1 MSPHRCDS
9 ISRMPQIL
17 FAFLICTTGFA
28 QDLKPVASALAV
40 RISASGHKTV
50 AVVDFTDLEGNVTQL
65 GRFLAE
71 EISVDL
77 TEASKGF
84 EVIERTHLKVILQE
98 HKLSE
103 SGLIDPQTAR
113 KVGQIAGADALVTG
127 TITPL
132 GDTIRLSVK
141 VLDTQTAKMIA
152 AASENIPKTPA
163 IAALMGEQ
171 AAGSHTSVVQTEPGP
186 TRNSSAPASVGA
198 VSAQATGFV
207 FSVQGCRRAGET
219 LTCSGSVNN
228 KKEKRRQIFIN
239 EGMSSVIDSGHNQ
252 YIFRYPYRNKI
263 SFGTLGAQQELE
275 NDLPVNFLVSVE
287 DFNPTATSV
296 TIILECATNDPY
308 GSFKVTL
315 RNIPVENR

>member
-1 MSPHRCDS
+1 MLPHRYDF

-28 QDLKPVASALAV
+28 QDLKPIASALAV
-40 RISASGHKTV
+40 RISASGYKTV

-84 EVIERTHLKVILQE
+84 EVIERTHLKIIVQE

-103 SGLIDPQTAR
+103 TGLIDPQTAK

-132 GDTIRLSVK
+132 GDTVRLAVK
-141 VLDTQTAKMIA
+141 VIDTQTAKMIA
-152 AASENIPKTPA
+152 ASSENIPKTPA
-163 IAALMGEQ
+163 VAALLNEQ
-171 AAGSHTSVVQTEPGP
+171 TGGRAVISSTSPGP
-186 TRNSSAPASVGA
+186 SENSRPPSSAGA
-198 VSAQATGFV
+198 VSVQASGFV
-207 FSVQGCRRAGET
+207 FTVQGCRRAGDA

-228 KKEKRRQIFIN
+228 KAEKRRLVNLDAQN
-239 EGMSSVIDSGHNQ
+239 RSSSIDNNHNQ
-252 YIFRYPYRNKI
+252 YVSGRIV
-263 SFGTLGAQQELE
+263 FGTRGTQQELE
-275 NDLPVNFLVSVE
+275 NDLPLNFTVSVE
-287 DFNPTATSV
+287 DFSPTATSV
-296 TIILECATNDPY
+296 TIVLDCWTSDPY
-308 GSFKVTL
+308 GFFKVTL
-315 RNIPVENR
+315 RNIPIASR